1 MILAQFLAKQLSHPS
16 GLIGRLVLGR
26 LWNTRNVALNDAAFE
41 CLTLKPDDRVLEV
54 GFGGGY
60 LLGRMAAV
68 VSDGFLA
75 GVDASPAMVAF
86 CEKRHRRL
94 IREGK
99 LELRCAGAEAL
110 PYPSGYFTKTCSVN
124 SIFYWQNAAQAIAE
138 LWRVVADGGMLVLC
152 FTCEHSLEGK
162 AFTNY
167 GMTLYKVDAVR
178 QMMEAAGFQ
187 QVRMIDARD
196 KHREF
201 VCAVGRKA
209 RFSN

>member
-1 MILAQFLAKQLSHPS
+1 MMLARFLARQLSQPS
-16 GLIGRLVLGR
+16 GLVGRLVLGR
-26 LWNTRNVALNDAAFE
+26 LWNARNAALNDMAFE
-41 CLTLKPDDRVLEV
+41 HLALKPDDRVLEV

-60 LLGRMAAV
+60 LLGRMATVLSA
-68 VSDGFLA
+68 GFLA

-94 IREGK
+94 VRQGK

-110 PYPSGYFTKTCSVN
+110 PYPSGYFTKACSVN
-124 SIFYWQNAAQAIAE
+124 SIFYWQDAAQAMAE
-138 LWRVVADGGMLVLC
+138 LWRVVVDEGMLVLC
-152 FTCEHSLEGK
+152 FTCKHSLEDK

-167 GMTLYKVDAVR
+167 GMTLYQVDAV
-178 QMMEAAGFQ
+178 QGMMESAGFQ
-187 QVRMIDARD
+187 QVRMISAWD

-201 VCAVGRKA
+201 LCAVGRKA

>member
-1 MILAQFLAKQLSHPS
+1 
-16 GLIGRLVLGR
+16 
-26 LWNTRNVALNDAAFE
+26 LWNQRNVALNDAAFE
-41 CLTLKPDDRVLEV
+41 CLALKPNDRVLEV

-68 VSDGFLA
+68 VSAGFLA
-75 GVDASPAMVAF
+75 GVDASPAMVAL

-94 IREGK
+94 VREGK

-110 PYPSGYFTKTCSVN
+110 PYPSGYFTKACSVN

-152 FTCEHSLEGK
+152 FTCKHSLEDK
-162 AFTNY
+162 AFTKY
-167 GMTLYKVDAVR
+167 GMTLYKVDAVQ
-178 QMMEAAGFQ
+178 QMMKAAGFQ
-187 QVRMIDARD
+187 QVRMINARD

-201 VCAVGRKA
+201 VCAVGGKA